1 MVVTS
6 GDAPEWIK
14 IDDDQVRVDLEA
26 MADQEAHQE
35 VDQDTM
41 MGSVIEADSTD
52 HTMEEIKTAVSM
64 ISTAD
69 IIMEVDSIM

>member
-1 MVVTS
+1 MTN

-14 IDDDQVRVDLEA
+14 IDDDQVRVDLEV

-52 HTMEEIKTAVSM
+52 HTMGEIKTAVSM
-64 ISTAD
+64 ISTVD

>member
-52 HTMEEIKTAVSM
+52 HTMEEIKTADSM

>member
-1 MVVTS
+1 MTS

>member
-35 VDQDTM
+35 GDQDTM

-52 HTMEEIKTAVSM
+52 HTMEEIKTAASM